1 MRITGKAGLKVGLQ
15 KPGYPPSGQTDL
27 FPLASQPSWSWNN
40 SGIHLLFQIFKC
52 YQPLECSVIRTAHV
66 SYLGPYNFQ
75 DYSLFPVSLH
85 FGQWLPGETWIPEG
99 YLSTSFPSLS
109 YLSFPASSLVNQGS
123 LRGHGVSLISDLTLL
138 AWLSD
143 QMTSVLGTCSPVY
156 SDNPPLE
163 RAAAFLLPI
172 DSSEAS
178 HQVAL
183 TLPTRPA
190 ACLFSAIR
198 ECHYSFK

>member
-1 MRITGKAGLKVGLQ
+1 MGKAGLKVGLQ
-15 KPGYPPSGQTDL
+15 KPGYLPSGHTDL

-40 SGIHLLFQIFKC
+40 SGIQLLFQIFKC
-52 YQPLECSVIRTAHV
+52 YQPLECSAIPTAHV

-85 FGQWLPGETWIPEG
+85 FRQWLPDETWVPEG
-99 YLSTSFPSLS
+99 YLSTSFPSLNC
-109 YLSFPASSLVNQGS
+109 LSFLASCLVDQAC
-123 LRGHGVSLISDLTLL
+123 LHGHGVSLISDLTLL

-143 QMTSVLGTCSPVY
+143 QVTSVLGSYGPVY
-156 SDNPPLE
+156 SDNPPQE

-172 DSSEAS
+172 DSRQAS
-178 HQVAL
+178 LQVAL

-198 ECHYSFK
+198 ECHHSFK